1 MPRNRQR
8 QLSTGEFRLRVY
20 LGIAG
25 VFFVITMIWTAAHG

>member
-8 QLSTGEFRLRVY
+8 QLSIGEFRLRVY

-25 VFFVITMIWTAAHG
+25 VCFMITVIWTAAHG